1 MTATN
6 YMHPGFPRVLAAFG
20 YDLVLLFGLLLLAT
34 TVVTFPAQLIFGIDI
49 IGNHPIAKFV
59 LWALWCV
66 VILGF
71 YLWFW
76 THGGQTLGMRAW
88 RIRVVNKESP
98 EEGIDYVQA
107 SVRLLIGIL
116 FFGIST
122 IWMLFNR
129 ERESLHDRIA
139 HTSLLL
145 LPKSGNS

>member
-6 YMHPGFPRVLAAFG
+6 HMHPGLPRVLAAFG

-34 TVVTFPAQLIFGIDI
+34 TLVTFPAQLIFGIDV
-49 IGNHPIAKFV
+49 IGDHATAKFI
-59 LWALWCV
+59 LWAIWCL
-66 VILGF
+66 VIFGF

-88 RIRVVNKESP
+88 RIRVVDKEKP
-98 EEGIDYVQA
+98 EEGINYVKA
-107 SVRLLIGIL
+107 SLRLLIGIL
-116 FFGIST
+116 FFGISS

-129 ERESLHDRIA
+129 ERESLHDRVA
-139 HTSLLL
+139 HTTLLL